1 MGEIEPYVEGR
12 SRKSADNGEPAQ
24 CAEEP
29 RQRAAGAIMVAGRHR
44 TPALRPG
51 GSVCRR
57 GAVQVP
63 DLRLCS
69 TDATE
74 SVAGFGRF
82 SRKRVVLG
90 QMTVE
95 LSGKIKP
102 ALDFGAMAGFQ
113 QLWWSELL

>member
-1 MGEIEPYVEGR
+1 MIKPYVEGR
-12 SRKSADNGEPAQ
+12 SRKSTDNGEPAQ

-29 RQRAAGAIMVAGRHR
+29 RQRAAGTIMVAGRHR

-69 TDATE
+69 ADAAQT
-74 SVAGFGRF
+74 VAGFGRF

-95 LSGKIKP
+95 LSSKVKS
-102 ALDFGAMAGFQ
+102 ALDLGAMTGFQ
-113 QLWWSELL
+113 QLWWCELL